1 MHPNAPVQDEMNFSP
16 VLKELRRKLG
26 LTQAEMALKLK
37 ISCTTLSGWE
47 TDKHRPMRA
56 HATRIL
62 NMARRAGVL
71 EIPEASVRARH
82 LRTVPPAPPAPPDS
96 PATGTPETPESSG
109 TESDDL
115 TGEPGSTVID
125 TRTGWP
131 RKAAERRD
139 FHHRPREFPPEVAL
153 WRKQLVAAI
162 QANPARFP
170 RVAGRNAEEIRDLL
184 DESIGAL
191 REIAEIAS
199 VLYGNPSLGN
209 MPDPVDEL
217 IYIILSRKTPEVEYQ
232 AAYQALRSSYASW
245 DAVLDASDEDI
256 LRHVHHGGLG
266 ASKTATIRSALLRL
280 RQEFGSCTLEPA
292 RAWPDAR
299 LEAFLCELPGVSRKS
314 AYCVMLFAFSRAV
327 LPVDTHVGRVLQRLG
342 VHHRLGIDLDGMDH
356 KQLQRELADLV
367 PPNLRR
373 NLHVN
378 LLVHGRKVCTPVAPA
393 CGDCDLRKFCQH
405 YRRETQEAF
414 ERAGAPTVVDLFC
427 GAGGLSEG
435 FRRSGFRVVGAV
447 DTNEVALRTFAL
459 NHPELPEEAILAA
472 DLVTLS
478 ADDLRKA
485 IGGRQID
492 VLIGAPPCQGFS
504 QVGHRS
510 KRSKNGMSREIH
522 GDARN
527 YLFEAFVRLAAE
539 LKPHLVVMENVPG
552 MESARVQNRSF
563 VDLAMARLEACGY
576 RATYW
581 KLDATAFG
589 VPQERTRIFVVGSR
603 SGLLPARPECEYK
616 SLMEG
621 AMDVD
626 ALPQVTLSEAIFDLP
641 PLGAG
646 DGVAV
651 TRRDGGPVDDRR
663 ARRYLQKFRLLDSP
677 RVIFNH
683 TTRYNNELDL
693 ELYALLRQGE
703 DSGNFLE
710 RTGRRDL
717 MRYRTDAFDDK
728 YLRLDENSP
737 CRTIVAHLAKDGNGY
752 VHPRQ
757 TRSLSFREAARV
769 QSFSDSFVFC
779 GSPSDQWIQLG
790 NAVPPVLGE
799 AIARSFSACIRRI
812 R

>member
-1 MHPNAPVQDEMNFSP
+1 MQRNASVQEEVKFAL
-16 VLKELRRKLG
+16 VLRDLRRKLG

-47 TDKHRPMRA
+47 TDKHQPMRA
-56 HATRIL
+56 HATRIV

-71 EIPEASVRARH
+71 GPPVAPPRTVH
-82 LRTVPPAPPAPPDS
+82 LRAVPAPADVTIAAEPVTVGS
-96 PATGTPETPESSG
+96 
-109 TESDDL
+109 
-115 TGEPGSTVID
+115 GEPDGPQDSVVID
-125 TRTGWP
+125 ARTGWP

-139 FHHRPREFPPEVAL
+139 FYHRPREFPPEVAA
-153 WRKQLVAAI
+153 WRKQLVTAI
-162 QANPARFP
+162 QADPARFP
-170 RVAGRNAEEIRDLL
+170 RAAGRSPEEIRDLL
-184 DESIGAL
+184 DEGIGVL
-191 REIAEIAS
+191 REVAEIVS
-199 VLYGNPSLGN
+199 VLHGNPTLGN
-209 MPDPVDEL
+209 LPDPVDEL
-217 IYIILSRKTPEVEYQ
+217 VYIILSRKTPEVEYQ
-232 AAYQALRSSYASW
+232 AAYQALRSAYPTW
-245 DAVLDASDEDI
+245 DAVLDASEEDI

-266 ASKTATIRSALLRL
+266 ATKAATIRGALGRL
-280 RQEFGSCTLEPA
+280 REEFGRCTMEPA
-292 RAWPDAR
+292 REWTDAR

-327 LPVDTHVGRVLQRLG
+327 FPVDTHVGRVLQRLG
-342 VHHRLGIDLDGMDH
+342 VHLPLGVNLGGMDH
-356 KQLQRELADLV
+356 KQLQRALADLV

-378 LLVHGRKVCTPVAPA
+378 LLVHGRQTCTPATPA
-393 CGDCDLRKFCQH
+393 CADCDLRKFCQH
-405 YRRETQEAF
+405 YRRETQETF

-435 FRRSGFRVVGAV
+435 FRRSGFRVIGAV

-459 NHPELPEEAILAA
+459 NHPELPQESILAA

-478 ADDLRKA
+478 ADDLRRA

-504 QVGHRS
+504 HVGHRS
-510 KRSKNGMSREIH
+510 KRSKHGMSREVH

-527 YLFEAFVRLAAE
+527 YLFEAFVRLASE

-616 SLMEG
+616 SLQEG
-621 AMDVD
+621 SLDAD
-626 ALPQVTLSEAIFDLP
+626 ALPQVTLGEAIFDLP
-641 PLGAG
+641 PLAAG
-646 DGVAV
+646 EGVSV
-651 TRRDGGPVDDRR
+651 TRREGGPVDDRR
-663 ARRYLQKFRLLDSP
+663 TRRYLQKFRLLDSP
-677 RVIFNH
+677 RVLFNH

-693 ELYALLRQGE
+693 ELYGLLRQGE

-728 YLRLDENSP
+728 YLRLDESSP
-737 CRTIVAHLAKDGNGY
+737 CRTICAHLAKDGNGY
-752 VHPRQ
+752 VHPKQ
-757 TRSLSFREAARV
+757 TRTLSFREAARV

-799 AIARSFSACIRRI
+799 AIARSFSACIRRM